1 MDIRT
6 VCRVFQKHGSEQA
19 VAMAPFAICL
29 RNSPAELTSF
39 WGSRILM
46 YYFGMQHKSICW
58 RPAEDSSVLSS
69 GTFGQNSWNLFIML
83 SRLKKLFS
91 RAKMKEKDKK
101 TEMLKN
107 AALKII
113 VSVFTFSRFSFMQL
127 FK

>member
-6 VCRVFQKHGSEQA
+6 VCKVFQKHGSEQA
-19 VAMAPFAICL
+19 VAMAPFAVHL

-39 WGSRILM
+39 WGNRILM
-46 YYFGMQHKSICW
+46 YYFGMQHKSISW

-69 GTFGQNSWNLFIML
+69 GTFGQNSSNLFIML
-83 SRLKKLFS
+83 SQLKKLFS

-101 TEMLKN
+101 TGILKN

-113 VSVFTFSRFSFMQL
+113 CFSF
-127 FK
+127 